1 MMELIIFTNGNFHFF
16 QVFFKHELI
25 KKSLG
30 MMIPTDFH
38 RFLEGG
44 TTNQHRLDH
53 LKMEAIGSP
62 KNVRNPEGNHPRR
75 SLQRYTYIYTH
86 TYIYIY
92 IYNELY

>member
-1 MMELIIFTNGNFHFF
+1 
-16 QVFFKHELI
+16 
-25 KKSLG
+25 
-30 MMIPTDFH
+30 MIPTDFH

-92 IYNELY
+92 IMNYIDISMIWMKSFSFCSVAWL